1 MRTIVTII
9 VLFIVVFTLSAQV
22 PVKKDLMQILENIPP
37 PPATVKDAFAKVVI
51 NSNYGEL
58 KCSAEKLF
66 NPIEQGVKGVEAE
79 FAAQPKSSA
88 GSTIPGLSPENA
100 KKLDDPEMKK
110 KMKTMSKEEKMKLA
124 MEMMKSMPPGGSVIE
139 IDSPSVR
146 AALDEWQKI
155 YNETQNEFQRS
166 INEQQEEAALIEEYR
181 KSHSEVDSSETAEIA
196 KLPQISSGEMSAPD
210 PAKVKEVKLKSADKH
225 IAIANKRLQKI
236 LPQWRASVDHA
247 KTRYTVFY
255 QKLVAANYA
264 ADSKNF
270 STRKVLA
277 DAQLTI
283 LVTIGRYINQSRT
296 AWEESA
302 SWQAR
307 RISIESQ

>member
-1 MRTIVTII
+1 MKAFLTLVVLSTI
-9 VLFIVVFTLSAQV
+9 VFTLSAQV
-22 PVKKDLMQILENIPP
+22 PVKKDLMQMLEKIPQ
-37 PPATVKDAFAKVVI
+37 PPATVKDAFARVI
-51 NSNYGEL
+51 INDKYGEL

-66 NPIEQGVKGVEAE
+66 NPIEQEVKGVEAE
-79 FAAQPKSSA
+79 FAAQPKPGA
-88 GSTIPGLSPENA
+88 GSVIPGLSPENA

-110 KMKTMSKEEKMKLA
+110 KMKTMSKEEKMKMA
-124 MEMMKSMPPGGSVIE
+124 MEMMKSMPPGGQVIE
-139 IDSPSVR
+139 IESDSVR
-146 AALDEWQKI
+146 AALDEWQI
-155 YNETQNEFQRS
+155 VYNDTQNEFQRS
-166 INEQQEEAALIEEYR
+166 VNEQQEEASLIEEYR
-181 KSHSEVDSSETAEIA
+181 KSHSVVDSSEAVEIA

-225 IAIANKRLQKI
+225 IAIADKRLKLI

-247 KTRYTVFY
+247 KARYTVFY
-255 QKLVAANYA
+255 QKLAAANYA
-264 ADSKNF
+264 VDSKNF
-270 STRKVLA
+270 STKKVLA

-283 LVTIGRYINQSRT
+283 LVTIGRQIKQSRT